1 MIRSRLLFIKHLV
14 YAVCV
19 LVLACVLTEIGLRVY
34 DSMTGQITR
43 KETFDRGLVCKS
55 WHVHHELKPSQR
67 LIETDPDSGQSVEVL
82 TNSLGLRGPE
92 IAVPKPPGVYRI
104 VCLGDEATLAPKVAE
119 ADTFCAR
126 LQQTLQSRSQIPIEV
141 LNAGVPG
148 DCPLLAYLRLR
159 RSLVSLQPD
168 LVLMNFDMS
177 DVADDY
183 RYRRH
188 TVLDSHGVPLACSHP
203 DLEMPRHW
211 VKSNPRVDQLDTEE
225 FFLLPQWGKQ
235 NLGWMWKEQVQTNG
249 GPSSPQARYAWLDDH
264 PSADWS
270 MHVEQA
276 FEPLRHLADLAHG
289 VAADFAVVTYP
300 VPWQVS
306 LKASNGD
313 GVRRR
318 AGVPD
323 GAIYPNRRPFDQ
335 LTEFCRDH
343 QLPLLDTSPK
353 FQNSN
358 RAEQLYFHNAPQFSP
373 DGHDAYAAELALFLI
388 QNLRG
393 PWSEG
398 ATAPSSPLL
407 PEARVLPKGVDS
419 GR

>member
-55 WHVHHELKPSQR
+55 WYAHHELKPSQR
-67 LIETDPDSGQSVEVL
+67 LIETDPDTGQKVEVL
-82 TNSLGLRGPE
+82 TNSLGLRGGE

-104 VCLGDEATLAPKVAE
+104 VCLGDEATLATKVPE

-126 LQQTLQSRSQIPIEV
+126 LQQLLQIRSRLNVEV

-159 RSLVSLQPD
+159 RSLLSLQPD
-168 LVLMNFDMS
+168 LVVMNFDMS

-188 TVLDSHGVPLACSHP
+188 TILDSHGQPLACSHP

-211 VKSNPRVDQLDTEE
+211 VKSNQRLDQLDAEDL
-225 FFLLPQWGKQ
+225 FLLPQWGKQ
-235 NLGWMWKEQVQTNG
+235 NLGWLWKEQLQSNG
-249 GPSSPQARYAWLDDH
+249 GQSSPQSRYAWLEEH

-270 MHVEQA
+270 LHVAQA
-276 FEPLRHLADLAHG
+276 FEPLRHLAELARG
-289 VAADFAVVTYP
+289 ATADFVVATYP
-300 VPWQVS
+300 APWQVS
-306 LKASNGD
+306 LSASNGES
-313 GVRRR
+313 VRRR
-318 AGVPD
+318 SGVPD
-323 GAIYPNRRPFDQ
+323 GAIYHSRRPFEQ
-335 LTEFCRDH
+335 LSQFCRDH
-343 QLPLLDTSPK
+343 QLLCLDTSPK

-358 RAEQLYFHNAPQFSP
+358 RAEQLYFHNAPQFCR
-373 DGHDAYAAELALFLI
+373 DGHDAYAVELSSFLI

-398 ATAPSSPLL
+398 TVPPSSPLL
-407 PEARVLPKGVDS
+407 PEARASKLTVD
-419 GR
+419 GAR